1 MRRLQDDA
9 RHRLEHAE
17 RGLLRLDGRPLVASE
32 LETLRL
38 AWSLAGQARMALA
51 GEEYE
56 RAANLAA
63 KAQTLADDLNT
74 RR

>member
-1 MRRLQDDA
+1 
-9 RHRLEHAE
+9 
-17 RGLLRLDGRPLVASE
+17 LVASE